1 MKTVKMAIIGAGIWG
16 ANHARIYKA
25 HPFAEVVAIC
35 DMNRAKAEKVAEAE
49 GIPLVYDDY
58 NKMLAECDCDAVA
71 IVTPDFAHA
80 DAAVACANAGKHIL
94 IEKPLATSRED
105 AFRILDACEKN
116 NVRGMVDL
124 HNRWNPPF
132 HATYQSVM
140 AGELGE
146 VYSAYYR
153 LNDVRWV
160 ATDMLPWAAKSSIMW
175 FLGSHS
181 VDTLMWMFKS
191 RPKRVYCVSK
201 SGVLSKP
208 GVLNKAGEPV
218 EKGIDTVD
226 EYLTTIEF
234 ENGAVAQMENG
245 WVTPNANPCVND
257 IKFTILGDK
266 GMISVDAS
274 NHNMI
279 QKYTDNDVIVPDVIV
294 QNKIFG
300 QPKGF
305 AFESIRS
312 FVDCVA
318 SGEEFHVSLRES
330 AYGVLTILASMESAK
345 TRMPVEV
352 DYGKLQGDK
361 YGE

>member
-1 MKTVKMAIIGAGIWG
+1 MKKIVALLLCIVMLMVSVAAFADEDISTLEGWGSAIKAKYDGTTITVAMA
-16 ANHARIYKA
+16 A
-25 HPFAEVVAIC
+25 HPSTEAFKTMADEFTALTGI
-35 DMNRAKAEKVAEAE
+35 KVEW
-49 GIPLVYDDY
+49 D
-58 NKMLAECDCDAVA
+58 
-71 IVTPDFAHA
+71 IVEET
-80 DAAVACANAGKHIL
+80 NLKS
-94 IEKPLATSRED
+94 K
-105 AFRILDACEKN
+105 
-116 NVRGMVDL
+116 
-124 HNRWNPPF
+124 
-132 HATYQSVM
+132 
-140 AGELGE
+140 EL
-146 VYSAYYR
+146 
-153 LNDVRWV
+153 
-160 ATDMLPWAAKSSIMW
+160 MLPWAAKSSIMW

-245 WVTPNANPCVND
+245 WVTPNANLCVND

-318 SGEEFHVSLRES
+318 SGEEFHISLRES
-330 AYGVLTILASMESAK
+330 AYGVLTILAIMESAK
-345 TRMPVEV
+345 TRMPLEV